1 VIEESVSIQLC
12 LDAETMRWK
21 WRVRLISKG
30 CDQRFS
36 GSEPSRRLAWEQALR
51 SLIGTEQEDWD

>member
-1 VIEESVSIQLC
+1 MAEGAVSVHLY

-21 WRVRLISKG
+21 WRARLTSKG
-30 CDQRFS
+30 SEQRFS

-51 SLIGTEQEDWD
+51 SLTETEQEDWD